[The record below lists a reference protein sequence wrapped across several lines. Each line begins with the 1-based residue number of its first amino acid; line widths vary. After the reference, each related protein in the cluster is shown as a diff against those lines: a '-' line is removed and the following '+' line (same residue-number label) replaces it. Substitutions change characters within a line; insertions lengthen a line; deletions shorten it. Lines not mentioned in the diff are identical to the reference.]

1 MSAEHKRYGR
11 KRKFFFI
18 GLHVALVIT
27 SGTWQPKISIELA
40 NE

>member
-18 GLHVALVIT
+18 GLYVALVIT
-27 SGTWQPKISIELA
+27 SGGLA
-40 NE
+40 AKDQH